1 MNVHFIAI
9 GGSAMHNLALEL
21 HKKGYR
27 VTGSDDEIFEPS
39 VSRLRKA
46 GILPPAM
53 GWFPEKITP
62 ELDAVILGMHAREDN
77 PELLKAKELGIRIYS
92 YPEYLYEQTKDK
104 KRVIVGGS
112 HGKTTTTS
120 IIMHIL
126 KNCGIAF
133 DYMAGALLEG
143 FDTMVHLS
151 NSSKIAVFEGDEYL
165 SSPIDKSPKFH
176 HYHPDIAILTGIA
189 WDHMNVFPTFDNYVG
204 QFATFIRQI
213 TPGGTLIYFQGDENI
228 SKIKNNALPSV
239 TQLAYTTFPHTI
251 KNGITYLKLKGET
264 PVQIFGIHN
273 LQNISAA
280 YLACKELGISDQ
292 EFLQGIQTYKG
303 AAKRLQKIAENGQ
316 TTIFLDF
323 AHSPSKLQATINAV
337 KNQYPDRKIIA
348 CMELHTFSS
357 LNADFLPQYSHTM
370 DQADEAIVFFN
381 PEVVKQK
388 RLPEITID
396 DVKQGFDNKDTK
408 VLTDNQKLLTLLTDK
423 DYNNTVLLIM
433 TSGNF
438 SGIHIQNL
446 ANQLLSK

>member
-1 MNVHFIAI
+1 M
-9 GGSAMHNLALEL
+9 
-21 HKKGYR
+21 
-27 VTGSDDEIFEPS
+27 
-39 VSRLRKA
+39 
-46 GILPPAM
+46 
-53 GWFPEKITP
+53 
-62 ELDAVILGMHAREDN
+62 
-77 PELLKAKELGIRIYS
+77 
-92 YPEYLYEQTKDK
+92 
-104 KRVIVGGS
+104 
-112 HGKTTTTS
+112 
-120 IIMHIL
+120 
-126 KNCGIAF
+126 
-133 DYMAGALLEG
+133 
-143 FDTMVHLS
+143 
-151 NSSKIAVFEGDEYL
+151 
-165 SSPIDKSPKFH
+165 
-176 HYHPDIAILTGIA
+176 
-189 WDHMNVFPTFDNYVG
+189 
-204 QFATFIRQI
+204 
-213 TPGGTLIYFQGDENI
+213 
-228 SKIKNNALPSV
+228 
-239 TQLAYTTFPHTI
+239 
-251 KNGITYLKLKGET
+251 KLKGET

-396 DVKQGFDNKDTK
+396 DVKQGFDNKDIK